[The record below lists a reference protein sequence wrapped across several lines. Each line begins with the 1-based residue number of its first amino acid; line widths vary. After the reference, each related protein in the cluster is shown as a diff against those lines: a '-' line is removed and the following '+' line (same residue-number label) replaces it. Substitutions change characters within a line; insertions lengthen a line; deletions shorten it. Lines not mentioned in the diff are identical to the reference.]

1 MAYIEIDIDLEEHI
15 DEIDTDVLVDEIKRR
30 VKAEKTTLSRMFS
43 DRASIKEDVCD
54 ILGLN
59 YLASNEDI
67 LAELL
72 YKLLIYPHWRLN
84 SLTLIC
90 RKRPLLSMLYR

>member
-1 MAYIEIDIDLEEHI
+1 MAYINIDLDEHV

-30 VKAEKTTLSRMFS
+30 VKKEKTTLSRMFS
-43 DRASIKEDVCD
+43 DRPLSGSIKEDVCD

-59 YLASNEDI
+59 HLASNEDI

-72 YKLLIYPHWRLN
+72 NKL
-84 SLTLIC
+84 
-90 RKRPLLSMLYR
+90 K

>member
-1 MAYIEIDIDLEEHI
+1 MAYINIDLDEHV

-30 VKAEKTTLSRMFS
+30 AKKEKTTLSRMFS
-43 DRASIKEDVCD
+43 DRALSGSIKEDVCD

-59 YLASNEDI
+59 HLASNEDI

-72 YKLLIYPHWRLN
+72 NKL
-84 SLTLIC
+84 
-90 RKRPLLSMLYR
+90 K

>member
-72 YKLLIYPHWRLN
+72 YKL
-84 SLTLIC
+84 
-90 RKRPLLSMLYR
+90 K

>member
-1 MAYIEIDIDLEEHI
+1 MAYINIDLDEHV

-30 VKAEKTTLSRMFS
+30 AKKEKTTLSRMFS
-43 DRASIKEDVCD
+43 DRVLSGSIKEDVCD

-72 YKLLIYPHWRLN
+72 NKL
-84 SLTLIC
+84 
-90 RKRPLLSMLYR
+90 K